1 MRCPQRDSKQPTS
14 EPTYGLAY
22 APVHAIIRR
31 GHGAAGTVRSGSRSK
46 EGLTTMERQLDREC
60 RADADVACD
69 GDPAVVRLD
78 SRLHNGEPSHS
89 PVEDEA
95 EAVAT

>member
-1 MRCPQRDSKQPTS
+1 
-14 EPTYGLAY
+14 
-22 APVHAIIRR
+22 
-31 GHGAAGTVRSGSRSK
+31 
-46 EGLTTMERQLDREC
+46 MERQLDREC